1 MAEVLAEFDDA
12 LVAPDG
18 TIYHAHACGAEAK
31 DGTDRWEGWIEFVP
45 ARGGKPLRTHRET
58 TQPNRK
64 DTAYWATGLSPV
76 YLQGAL
82 DRTLDPGQVVA
93 APVDRDAALFD
104 GPAPSGAVPLEPAIP
119 TVLNPFSV
127 YRKGEELLRRQLG
140 ALSSWHLVNIIRGYE
155 LSDLEATA
163 LERAPHADLLELI
176 VASVKLRAGEER
188 LQTPFSR

>member
-1 MAEVLAEFDDA
+1 MAEVLVEFEDA

-18 TIYHAHACGAEAK
+18 TIYHARACGAAAN
-31 DGTDRWEGWIEFVP
+31 DGTDIWEGWIEFIP
-45 ARGGKPLRTHRET
+45 ARGRKPLRTHRET

-64 DTAYWATGLSPV
+64 DTAYWATGLSSV

-82 DRTLDPGQVVA
+82 DRTLDPGPAVA
-93 APVDRDAALFD
+93 APVEKDEAAFD
-104 GPAPSGAVPLEPAIP
+104 GPAPSGAVSMEPTVP

-155 LSDLEATA
+155 LSDLDATA
-163 LERAPHADLLELI
+163 LERAAHADLLELI
-176 VASVKLRAGEER
+176 VASVKLRAGE
-188 LQTPFSR
+188 